1 MKSNKKNDKSKLQKT
16 VYHKAEI
23 TEGDGR
29 LTLDELRKCEGFAN
43 VSDEDGEEIIE
54 SLYRLS
60 LIAFNYQEKE
70 DDKK

>member
-1 MKSNKKNDKSKLQKT
+1 MKSNKNNGKPELQKK
-16 VYHKAEI
+16 VYPKVEI

-29 LTLDELRKCEGFAN
+29 LTLDEIRKCEGFPN

-60 LIAFNYQEKE
+60 LIAFNYQEKD